1 MVEPLKQKDI
11 PDSVLVFLLC
21 WVVDLRQCSASQK
34 NWSLCFILFH
44 INRQHSLRIFYP
56 PPTVSN
62 STLLEGGPHYFLAFM
77 HLNLNLAYSTSRGQG
92 VAQRRE
98 LRCQRKQTWTI
109 PISGSHL
116 QECGAFKP
124 LLRHRTPGV
133 TFSFIFHCVY
143 WLFISCYIR
152 MYSCKYMLHAELIYP
167 HSSTPFPSSPCLL
180 VSIVPSRASFLLP
193 CYTYTHDLIYLY
205 KVL

>member
-1 MVEPLKQKDI
+1 MVEPLRQKDI
-11 PDSVLVFLLC
+11 PDSVLVSLLC
-21 WVVDLRQCSASQK
+21 SVVDLRQWSASQ
-34 NWSLCFILFH
+34 NWSLCFIRFH
-44 INRQHSLRIFYP
+44 INRQNSPRMFYP

-98 LRCQRKQTWTI
+98 LRCQINKRKQTWTI

-124 LLRHRTPGV
+124 LLRDTELLG
-133 TFSFIFHCVY
+133 
-143 WLFISCYIR
+143 
-152 MYSCKYMLHAELIYP
+152 LH
-167 HSSTPFPSSPCLL
+167 
-180 VSIVPSRASFLLP
+180 FLLFFIVFID
-193 CYTYTHDLIYLY
+193 CSYRAI
-205 KVL
+205 